1 MLHHGHILLL
11 VIAKGEE
18 IVGTFYEKHKSEFRI
33 SKVLRQKKCNK
44 LSEKEGLWQFI
55 LCMS

>member
-33 SKVLRQKKCNK
+33 SKVLRQKKNATNFLKRKGYGNSFCA
-44 LSEKEGLWQFI
+44 
-55 LCMS
+55 

>member
-33 SKVLRQKKCNK
+33 SKVLRQKKM
-44 LSEKEGLWQFI
+44 QQTF
-55 LCMS
+55 